1 MATALRAPAKPRP
14 RRRRL
19 HVQGGRAA
27 MSRRRSSAS
36 TKLSCRQDQA
46 LGCTMR
52 VVRELGP
59 TAFVLQEQE
68 EGEEEERLPAAEHR
82 VSLGNPHSCNC
93 LTFVKEKDLCK
104 HICWLLLKKF
114 KLPRNHE
121 YALQVGLV
129 EREINYVLQHPQIIS
144 QPPKN
149 VDSIKEVQ
157 TDSYGY
163 IKKKEIDNEDVCPIC
178 QEPLLKKMLPVTYC
192 RYGCGNNVHIVC
204 MKIWSDH
211 QKLLEKDSLVK
222 CPLCRENFASLK
234 VILEEFINCKR
245 HVTIA
250 EKTRLD
256 KHLGIPCNNC
266 RICPI
271 EGNCYKCTVCN
282 EYHLCDRCFSS
293 FCHPSHTF
301 AVREKR
307 NQIWRPVEPTLKLAA
322 LEENLRSVN
331 SNEMSKEEK
340 GKEKLSC
347 TPVQI
352 INSLPTVM
360 VRKCSSLLGPGLQ
373 CRLCLKGFCL
383 GQVTRFLP
391 CHHKFHRKCIDN
403 WLFKDNACPID
414 GHIVYNP
421 LAWDNLQTKDKVNL
435 SASEGEI
442 KQAKQSDQDL
452 FIPGTRLLSR
462 PMKPGPVLKKTQ
474 ARPEEC
480 CKETKSQTDLKPN
493 LTLNGFSYNSKRD
506 SGFNLNSIQKAR
518 NLKFSRY
525 FKGLALIPKPAAIQN
540 PVASGLR
547 GLSIN
552 GTSH

>member
-1 MATALRAPAKPRP
+1 
-14 RRRRL
+14 
-19 HVQGGRAA
+19 

-36 TKLSCRQDQA
+36 SRLSWRQDQA
-46 LGCTMR
+46 LSGTMR
-52 VVRELGP
+52 VVRNLGP
-59 TAFVLQEQE
+59 TAFVCKRE
-68 EGEEEERLPAAEHR
+68 EREEERLPAAEHR
-82 VSLGNPHSCNC
+82 VSLGNPHSCSC

-129 EREINYVLQHPQIIS
+129 EREINYVLQHPQMIS
-144 QPPKN
+144 QTPKN
-149 VDSIKEVQ
+149 VDSVKEVQ

-163 IKKKEIDNEDVCPIC
+163 IKQKDIDNEDVCPIC

-192 RYGCGNNVHIVC
+192 RYGCGNSVHIVC

-211 QKLLEKDSLVK
+211 QKLLDKDSLVK

-234 VILEEFINCKR
+234 LILEEFINCQR
-245 HVTIA
+245 HMTIA
-250 EKTRLD
+250 EKTRLE

-271 EGNCYKCTVCN
+271 EGNCYKCSVCS

-307 NQIWRPVEPTLKLAA
+307 NQIWKPVEPTLKRAA
-322 LEENLRSVN
+322 LEENLQSVN
-331 SNEMSKEEK
+331 SKEMSKEEK

-352 INSLPTVM
+352 INALPTVV
-360 VRKCSSLLGPGLQ
+360 VRKRSSLLDPGLQ
-373 CRLCLKGFCL
+373 CRLCLKAFCL

-391 CHHKFHRKCIDN
+391 CNHKFHRKCIDN
-403 WLFKDNACPID
+403 WLFKENACPID

-421 LAWDNLQTKDKVNL
+421 LAWDNLRTKDKVNL
-435 SASEGEI
+435 SASEGAI
-442 KQAKQSDQDL
+442 KLAKQSDHEL
-452 FIPGTRLLSR
+452 FIPGTGLLSR
-462 PMKPGPVLKKTQ
+462 PMKPGHVLEKTQ
-474 ARPEEC
+474 TRPEEC
-480 CKETKSQTDLKPN
+480 CKETKSQIDLKQN
-493 LTLNGFSYNSKRD
+493 LTVNGFSYTPTRNS
-506 SGFNLNSIQKAR
+506 GLNLNSIQKAR

-525 FKGLALIPKPAAIQN
+525 IKGLALIPKPAATQN
-540 PVASGLR
+540 SVASDLR

-552 GTSH
+552 GNLH